1 MDTSLQEDLIPHA
14 STLILYTA
22 SAQTH
27 IFPEIR
33 IDAVRFLTLFLKYIP
48 EPILDG
54 WTSMSSSYGKRIL
67 EGYLGNLNA
76 GTKYGSLEGKLSP
89 EFTGYQFELK

>member
-54 WTSMSSSYGKRIL
+54 WMDKYELQLRKAH
-67 EGYLGNLNA
+67 LGR
-76 GTKYGSLEGKLSP
+76 LSW
-89 EFTGYQFELK
+89 EFECGNEVREFGR